1 MHYVAMAGT
10 SYEVLDPS
18 VSPPIAPLTT
28 AALIAIIASI
38 VVVTCVGLLIIQV
51 WQSKILLRK
60 QKTSQVAVSAIYYD
74 QDGKLLVKDDGTVPM
89 KEIQTD
95 TEKVWFCANFD
106 GLISDSLLTT

>member
-10 SYEVLDPS
+10 SYEVLDPNAT
-18 VSPPIAPLTT
+18 PPVPPLTT

-38 VVVTCVGLLIIQV
+38 VVVTCVGLMFIQV
-51 WQSKILLRK
+51 WQSKILLKK

-95 TEKVWFCANFD
+95 TDKVYVHPLCTFK
-106 GLISDSLLTT
+106 GL